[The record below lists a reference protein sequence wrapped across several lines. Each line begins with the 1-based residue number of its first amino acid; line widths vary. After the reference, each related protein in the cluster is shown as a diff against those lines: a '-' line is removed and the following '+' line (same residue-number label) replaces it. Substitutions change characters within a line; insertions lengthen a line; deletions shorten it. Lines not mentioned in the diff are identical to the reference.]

1 MVAMQVCW
9 LMSVI
14 SIRVIDMLVIVLLLL
29 LLWLH
34 V

>member
-1 MVAMQVCW
+1 MLGMQVCW
-9 LMSVI
+9 LMFII
-14 SIRVIDMLVIVLLLL
+14 SIRVTDMLVILL